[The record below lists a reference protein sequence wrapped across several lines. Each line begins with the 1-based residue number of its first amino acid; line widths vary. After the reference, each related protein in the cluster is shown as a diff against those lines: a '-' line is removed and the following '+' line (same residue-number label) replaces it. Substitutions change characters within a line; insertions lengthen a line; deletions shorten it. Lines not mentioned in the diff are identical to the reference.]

1 MQLSQLVTY
10 RFAPNVGAF
19 DRVFR
24 LLSGATLAAL
34 PWIGVIS
41 IPTWLGVALTVFG
54 IAWFMT
60 GALSRCGMYYL
71 MGLSTRS

>member
-1 MQLSQLVTY
+1 MQLSQLITY

-41 IPTWLGVALTVFG
+41 IPTWLGVALLLVFAILLILFG
-54 IAWFMT
+54 V
-60 GALSRCGMYYL
+60 GAIDRY
-71 MGLSTRS
+71 GL